1 MNRIILA
8 VIFSF
13 LSSFVVFGQ
22 KADTFLRKKNVFLLH
37 SYNYAQVWTQSQA
50 KGYGPYLTSE
60 KYTLYIEDFDEK
72 RLPFTDEIEQTFV
85 EQFNLR
91 YNSVKFDL
99 LVILDNPALSFINKH
114 ISELSFLQ
122 NLPIIAAGI
131 NNYDSLM
138 TANIPKTIIL
148 EEKSGTKATLEQIPK
163 FFPSVDTIFCLVDS
177 SMTAQDVKKEIQNY
191 DNLSKQKG
199 EKTKQIV
206 YLFNEN
212 DSYAAILERIKKLSK
227 NSVIYV
233 VLYEQDGENKYFS
246 PQSVVKQLLEVT
258 DLPIFC
264 SFDIYMNEGV
274 IGGRVAGGLRVG
286 EYLGWGIVNFFENKE
301 THVCDSTGEKQLEW
315 AFSYPALKKYD
326 ISISSLPENST
337 LYFESSSDLW
347 GNKYLSKVL
356 LILVILVI
364 GIAIILHIF
373 NLQSS
378 KKVKKQVKEIA
389 DLFDRLEYLRASMP
403 IGFIELDTELKI
415 TYWNE
420 SAERIFGYSA
430 KEALGVNLFDLTVA
444 AENRE
449 CVDAVVQELFQ
460 TSKRFVHSRYIQHK
474 TDISLECEWYFTHKV
489 YPDTDK
495 FYIMCMIIDITERE
509 SMKREQEN
517 LINALKKM
525 MLNQDSF
532 IATSMHD
539 IKNIMAPISAY
550 SEMLLLQNLPKEKSK
565 DLAEKI
571 YKNITILSDTF
582 VELMNVSK
590 VKGEII
596 KASPAEFN
604 IRNLSETVS
613 AMLED
618 HYKRKEINFID
629 NLPNQLVY
637 ADYEMIYSVL
647 INLYGNAIKFTY
659 EKGKVEVSGKVI
671 NDKDFEIRIKDN
683 GLGIDIKKFNLM
695 LSENKYFT
703 TKGTAG
709 EEGTG
714 LGLLLCKELIANNHG
729 EFRAE
734 NNEDGGSS
742 FYFTL
747 PIKREKN

>member
-1 MNRIILA
+1 
-8 VIFSF
+8 
-13 LSSFVVFGQ
+13 
-22 KADTFLRKKNVFLLH
+22 
-37 SYNYAQVWTQSQA
+37 
-50 KGYGPYLTSE
+50 
-60 KYTLYIEDFDEK
+60 
-72 RLPFTDEIEQTFV
+72 
-85 EQFNLR
+85 
-91 YNSVKFDL
+91 
-99 LVILDNPALSFINKH
+99 
-114 ISELSFLQ
+114 
-122 NLPIIAAGI
+122 
-131 NNYDSLM
+131 
-138 TANIPKTIIL
+138 
-148 EEKSGTKATLEQIPK
+148 
-163 FFPSVDTIFCLVDS
+163 
-177 SMTAQDVKKEIQNY
+177 MTAQDIKKEIQNY
-191 DNLSKQKG
+191 DNLSKRKG

-212 DSYAAILERIKKLSK
+212 DSFDAILERIKKLSK

-233 VLYEQDGENKYFS
+233 VLYERDSENKYYS

-301 THVCDSTGEKQLEW
+301 THVCESTGEGQLEW

-326 ISISSLPENST
+326 ISFSSLPENST

-347 GNKYLSKVL
+347 GNKYLSMML
-356 LILVILVI
+356 LILVVLAL
-364 GIAIILHIF
+364 GTAIIFYIF

-378 KKVKKQVKEIA
+378 KKVKKQVKDIA

-403 IGFIELDTELKI
+403 IGFIELDSELKI

-430 KEALGVNLFDLTVA
+430 KEALGVNLFDLTVS

-449 CVDAVVQELFQ
+449 YVDAVVQELFQ
-460 TSKRFVHSRYIQHK
+460 TSKRFVHSQYIQHK
-474 TDISLECEWYFTHKV
+474 TDTSLECEWYFTHKV
-489 YPDTDK
+489 YSDTDK
-495 FYIMCMIIDITERE
+495 FYIMCMIINITERE

-550 SEMLLLQNLPKEKSK
+550 SEMLLLQDLPKEKSK

-571 YKNITILSDTF
+571 YKNITFLSDTF

-659 EKGKVEVSGKVI
+659 DKGKVEVSGKVI

-683 GLGIDIKKFNLM
+683 GVGIDIKKFNLM